1 MDVLISIKPEHT
13 KNIEE
18 QLKNY
23 EFRSYLIKDIKTM
36 YVYES
41 NTSCL
46 KYIMVINNV
55 VHYPDKIDENG
66 IGNREFNN
74 HMKYEYAYHIA
85 HLYKLNK
92 PITLTELKSRFKF
105 YAPQK
110 YTLASS
116 HPELIEHINKL
127 DKTMIF

>member
-13 KNIEE
+13 NRIES
-18 QLKNY
+18 QIKNY

-46 KYIMVINNV
+46 KYIMVIDNV
-55 VHYPDKIDENG
+55 VKYPDKIEEDG
-66 IGNREFNN
+66 FGNDEFNM
-74 HMKYEYAYHIA
+74 HMKYDYAYHIK

-116 HPELIEHINKL
+116 HPDLIEYINKQ

>member
-46 KYIMVINNV
+46 KYIMVIDNV

-74 HMKYEYAYHIA
+74 HMKYEYAYHIE

>member
-13 KNIEE
+13 NKIEN

-23 EFRSYLIKDIKTM
+23 EFRSYLIKDINKM

-46 KYIMVINNV
+46 KYIMVIDNV
-55 VHYPDKIDENG
+55 VKYPDKIDENG

-74 HMKYEYAYHIA
+74 HMKYEYAYHIK

-92 PITLTELKSRFKF
+92 PITLTELKSRYIF

-116 HPELIEHINKL
+116 HLDLIERINNS
-127 DKTMIF
+127 DKTQIF

>member
-46 KYIMVINNV
+46 KYIMVIDNV
-55 VHYPDKIDENG
+55 VHYPEKIDENG

-110 YTLASS
+110 YTLATS

>member
-46 KYIMVINNV
+46 KYIMVIDNV
-55 VHYPDKIDENG
+55 IHYPDKIDENG

-110 YTLASS
+110 YTLATS

>member
-46 KYIMVINNV
+46 KYIMVIDNV
-55 VHYPDKIDENG
+55 IHYPDKIDENG

-74 HMKYEYAYHIA
+74 HMKYEYAYHIK

-92 PITLTELKSRFKF
+92 PITLTELKSRYKF

>member
-46 KYIMVINNV
+46 KYIMVIDNV

-66 IGNREFNN
+66 VGNSEFNN

-110 YTLASS
+110 YTLAKS

>member
-1 MDVLISIKPEHT
+1 MDVLISIRPEHT
-13 KNIEE
+13 RKIEN
-18 QLKNY
+18 QSKNY
-23 EFRSYLIKDIKTM
+23 EFRSYLIKDVKTM

-46 KYIMVINNV
+46 KYIMVIDNV
-55 VHYPDKIDENG
+55 VKYPDKIDEHG
-66 IGNREFNN
+66 IGNKEFNE
-74 HMKYEYAYHIA
+74 HLKYDYAYHIK

-116 HPELIEHINKL
+116 HTDLIEYINKL

>member
-13 KNIEE
+13 KKIEE

-46 KYIMVINNV
+46 KYIMVIDNV

-110 YTLASS
+110 YTLATS

>member
-1 MDVLISIKPEHT
+1 M
-13 KNIEE
+13 N
-18 QLKNY
+18 
-23 EFRSYLIKDIKTM
+23 M
-36 YVYES
+36 
-41 NTSCL
+41 
-46 KYIMVINNV
+46 
-55 VHYPDKIDENG
+55 
-66 IGNREFNN
+66 
-74 HMKYEYAYHIA
+74 HIIL

-110 YTLASS
+110 YTLATS

>member
-46 KYIMVINNV
+46 KYIMVIDNV

>member
-46 KYIMVINNV
+46 KYIMVIDNV

-66 IGNREFNN
+66 VGNREFNN

-110 YTLASS
+110 YTLATS